1 MNLQEQ
7 ISRIQSMMDVVKE
20 DINFD
25 DITFFKTT
33 QGSKYVRMSDGR
45 LRRWKS
51 YHSNTGG
58 EDQGLQ
64 GWSDMSIFVEPKYD
78 KEANAVQFLMG
89 NGYKVGLSKS
99 KNDKM
104 VIVVFED
111 GKWRVATWKDAYPNY
126 FKIHP
131 DKDDKPLAWDYVKEP
146 TVGYNV
152 VDFSFKNGNNLKDYH
167 FGSEVSEVSDF
178 SDEDK
183 KLFFP
188 SYFNM
193 NLQEQIKKA
202 LDEYLVES
210 DPKIGT
216 GKKPKGSDRRLYTDE
231 NPSDTVSV
239 KFRTKQDIVD
249 TLNKESFKSKSHARQ
264 SQIINLIHQ
273 RLRVALERAKDP
285 EVKKRLRTA
294 FEYIES
300 KKEQSKKKTQK
311 MKEGLHDTS
320 WDNDEGDKITLMDLL
335 NMDLQEDELTE
346 KWSEKYKK
354 SINCDNPKGFS
365 QKAHCDGKRKKS
377 EMKEEELTEKCWK
390 GYTQKGMKT
399 MFGKKYP
406 NCVKKTKHEDINRI
420 KKLMD
425 IDEGEVLT
433 EKLMEIDDDVDY
445 IYDTYFRADLD
456 RVWANNKIAH
466 NSFPKRTTDTSILKS
481 PLCVKAHEINP
492 TEIHIN
498 YGSNYYRSDQ
508 SKELISISVNSNL
521 IDSALGFRTLDDFIR
536 TYDTAKY
543 DLSEEKIK
551 GSIHHEL
558 VHWLDDSL
566 HNRHLSKS
574 ISKYYEKNKDKNKV
588 DVYLKTFEIQALI
601 HNIKQMRRKYEDQ
614 WDELTFEEL
623 VKITPTLYHLY
634 KNFTPEQK
642 IVFTRKIKTRMS
654 REGLLGKKMTN
665 PLMNES
671 YKIMGILD
679 RMDANKK

>member
-521 IDSALGFRTLDDFIR
+521 IDSALGFSTLDDFIR

>member
-1 MNLQEQ
+1 
-7 ISRIQSMMDVVKE
+7 
-20 DINFD
+20 
-25 DITFFKTT
+25 
-33 QGSKYVRMSDGR
+33 
-45 LRRWKS
+45 
-51 YHSNTGG
+51 
-58 EDQGLQ
+58 
-64 GWSDMSIFVEPKYD
+64 
-78 KEANAVQFLMG
+78 
-89 NGYKVGLSKS
+89 
-99 KNDKM
+99 
-104 VIVVFED
+104 
-111 GKWRVATWKDAYPNY
+111 
-126 FKIHP
+126 
-131 DKDDKPLAWDYVKEP
+131 
-146 TVGYNV
+146 
-152 VDFSFKNGNNLKDYH
+152 
-167 FGSEVSEVSDF
+167 
-178 SDEDK
+178 
-183 KLFFP
+183 
-188 SYFNM
+188 
-193 NLQEQIKKA
+193 
-202 LDEYLVES
+202 
-210 DPKIGT
+210 
-216 GKKPKGSDRRLYTDE
+216 
-231 NPSDTVSV
+231 
-239 KFRTKQDIVD
+239 
-249 TLNKESFKSKSHARQ
+249 
-264 SQIINLIHQ
+264 
-273 RLRVALERAKDP
+273 
-285 EVKKRLRTA
+285 
-294 FEYIES
+294 
-300 KKEQSKKKTQK
+300 
-311 MKEGLHDTS
+311 
-320 WDNDEGDKITLMDLL
+320 
-335 NMDLQEDELTE
+335 
-346 KWSEKYKK
+346 
-354 SINCDNPKGFS
+354 
-365 QKAHCDGKRKKS
+365 
-377 EMKEEELTEKCWK
+377 
-390 GYTQKGMKT
+390 

-456 RVWANNKIAH
+456 RVWANNKIAQ

-492 TEIHIN
+492 AEIHIN

-521 IDSALGFRTLDDFIR
+521 IDSALGFSTLDDFIR

-642 IVFTRKIKTRMS
+642 VVFTRKIKTRMS

-665 PLMNES
+665 PLMNVS